1 MNNPDLPVIVGSII
15 AAVCI
20 LAVELWRFIG

>member
-20 LAVELWRFIG
+20 LAVELWRFI